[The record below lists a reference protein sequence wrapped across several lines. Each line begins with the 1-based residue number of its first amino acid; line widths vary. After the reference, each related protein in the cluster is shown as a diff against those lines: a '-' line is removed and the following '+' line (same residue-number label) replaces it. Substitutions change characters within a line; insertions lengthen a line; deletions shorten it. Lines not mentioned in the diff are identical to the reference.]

1 MLTATPTAR
10 DYVALRRGD
19 TPAWND
25 LLGLAAR
32 LGKDAALIEFHNLED
47 RSVAIIWRAAWN
59 APRLVVIPLN
69 QGELLQRYHLSYERE
84 IINRQ
89 QLALAGRTPQNDWL
103 KLGEVLLAPLEAAL
117 GDAALVYFIP
127 HGVLHLI
134 PLHALTVN
142 GEPFI
147 AQRAVAYAPSAAALD
162 RALSATNG
170 GQRALQSDR
179 ALVMGAEFEQE
190 AIDIAQHFGVTAFV
204 DAAATR
210 ATLVERASA
219 ASIIHL
225 SCHGR
230 FDSEDALASA
240 VLLAD
245 GEFTARDWMRL
256 RLNADLVTLSAC
268 QLGISEQNPG
278 DDLVGMARALM
289 YAGASSLL
297 LTLWSV
303 RADTTK
309 DWMLD
314 FYRRVWKTPHA
325 GKSQAEAYAV
335 RDATLAL
342 RAANP
347 DPYVWAPFV
356 LIGDWR

>member
-1 MLTATPTAR
+1 M
-10 DYVALRRGD
+10 
-19 TPAWND
+19 
-25 LLGLAAR
+25 
-32 LGKDAALIEFHNLED
+32 
-47 RSVAIIWRAAWN
+47 
-59 APRLVVIPLN
+59 
-69 QGELLQRYHLSYERE
+69 
-84 IINRQ
+84 
-89 QLALAGRTPQNDWL
+89 
-103 KLGEVLLAPLEAAL
+103 
-117 GDAALVYFIP
+117 
-127 HGVLHLI
+127 HLI

-147 AQRAVAYAPSAAALD
+147 VQRAVAYAPSAAALA
-162 RALSATNG
+162 RTLESTNG
-170 GQRALQSDR
+170 EPATERDHALIMGFTPFTLDREWIIGEALELGSQFNVTPLVDKAANGEALAQRAP
-179 ALVMGAEFEQE
+179 
-190 AIDIAQHFGVTAFV
+190 
-204 DAAATR
+204 
-210 ATLVERASA
+210 A

-225 SCHGR
+225 ACHGQ
-230 FDSEDALASA
+230 FNSGDALASA
-240 VLLAD
+240 VGLAD
-245 GEFTARDWMRL
+245 GPFTARDWMRL

-303 RADTTK
+303 RTDTTK

-314 FYRRVWKTPHA
+314 FYQRVWKSPHT
-325 GKSQAEAYAV
+325 GKSQPEAYAV

-356 LIGDWR
+356 LNGDWH